1 MITATRAGTAPVAR
15 ESRWL
20 LPTILMATFMIAL
33 DTFIVNVAIPSLQ
46 RNLHA
51 SPAEIT
57 WVVAGFGITLAV
69 GLTPAGRLGDR
80 HGRRRMFALGLAV
93 FVIASAACG
102 LAPDAV
108 TLIAARLVQ
117 GAGGALMGTQ
127 VLALLRAQFS
137 GAAQAKAFAMY
148 GLTLGIGGV
157 LGQLIGGL
165 LIRADLFGLD
175 WRTCFLI
182 NVPVG
187 VAALALV
194 PRVVPESRAAQ
205 RPGMDN
211 AGTLLLT
218 AALVALI
225 VPLIQGR
232 SAGWPLWTWLSLTG
246 SAVLFV
252 VFGAHQHRLGNRGAQ
267 PVVATVLFRD
277 RGFTLG
283 VSTQFLLGLVQASY
297 FLVLALYLQYG
308 RGLSPLAS
316 GLVVCTLGAGYLA
329 TSMQG
334 HRIEARLGRQ
344 AIGLGALVMVA
355 GVVLTWAA
363 VGQVGAVGGFGRTL
377 WLVPGMV
384 IQGAG
389 MGMVIT
395 SISSRVL
402 RAVEPRYIG
411 SAAGVLATI
420 LQVGGAVGVALIG
433 VVFFG
438 AVTGGYPHA
447 FQVSLVALGGA
458 QLLLAALAQF
468 LPRNAKA
475 R

>member
-1 MITATRAGTAPVAR
+1 VITATRAGTAPVIR

-20 LPTILMATFMIAL
+20 LPTILAATFMSAL
-33 DTFIVNVAIPSLQ
+33 DIFIVNVAIPSLQ

-51 SPAEIT
+51 SPGEIT
-57 WVVAGFGITLAV
+57 WVIAGFGITLAV
-69 GLTPAGRLGDR
+69 GLIPAGRLGDR

-93 FVIASAACG
+93 FVIASACCG
-102 LAPDAV
+102 LAPDAAV
-108 TLIAARLVQ
+108 LIGARLVQ

-127 VLALLRAQFS
+127 VLAVLRAQFS
-137 GAAQAKAFAMY
+137 GPAQAKAFAMY
-148 GLTLGIGGV
+148 GMTLGIGGV

-165 LIRADLFGLD
+165 LIRANLFGLD

-187 VAALALV
+187 VVALAMV
-194 PRVVPESRAAQ
+194 PRVMPESRAAQ
-205 RPGMDN
+205 RPGLDN
-211 AGTLLLT
+211 AGTLLLA
-218 AALVALI
+218 AALVALV

-232 SAGWPLWTWLSLTG
+232 SAGWPLWAWLSLAA

-252 VFGAHQHRLGNRGAQ
+252 VFGAHQHWLGNRGAQ
-267 PVVATVLFRD
+267 PIVATVLFRD

-283 VSTQFLLGLVQASY
+283 VSSQFLLGLVQGSY

-308 RGLSPLAS
+308 RGLSALAS
-316 GLVVCTLGAGYLA
+316 GLVVTMLGAGYLV
-329 TSMQG
+329 TSTQG

-344 AIGLGALVMVA
+344 AIGLGALVMAA
-355 GVVLTWAA
+355 GVVLSWVA
-363 VGQVGAVGGFGRTL
+363 VGHIGAAGGFGRTM

-384 IQGAG
+384 IQGVG

-402 RAVEPRYIG
+402 RAVDPRYIG
-411 SAAGVLATI
+411 SAAGVLATV

-438 AVTGGYPHA
+438 AVTNGYSHA
-447 FQVSLVALGGA
+447 FQVSLVALAGA

-468 LPRNAKA
+468 LPRLAQA

>member
-1 MITATRAGTAPVAR
+1 MITATKPAPPAAVTGT
-15 ESRWL
+15 SRWL
-20 LPTILMATFMIAL
+20 LPTILVATFMSAL
-33 DTFIVNVAIPSLQ
+33 DMFIVNVAIPSLQ
-46 RNLHA
+46 RSLHA
-51 SPAEIT
+51 TPGQIT
-57 WVVAGFGITLAV
+57 WVIAGFGITLAV

-80 HGRRRMFALGLAV
+80 YGRRKMFALGLAV
-93 FVIASAACG
+93 FVLASASCG
-102 LAPDAV
+102 LAPTAGV
-108 TLIAARLVQ
+108 LIAARLVQ

-127 VLALLRAQFS
+127 VLAVLRAQFS

-187 VAALALV
+187 VAALIMV
-194 PRVVPESRAAQ
+194 PRVVPESRATQ

-211 AGTLLLT
+211 TGTLLLT
-218 AALVALI
+218 AALVALV

-232 SAGWPLWTWLSLTG
+232 SAGWPLWAWLSFAAA
-246 SAVLFV
+246 AVLFA
-252 VFGAHQHRLGNRGAQ
+252 VFGVYEHRSAV
-267 PVVATVLFRD
+267 PIVPPVLFRD
-277 RGFTLG
+277 RGFTFG
-283 VSTQFLLGLVQASY
+283 VSTQFLLGLVQGSY

-308 RGLSPLAS
+308 RGLSALAS
-316 GLVVCTLGAGYLA
+316 GVVVTMLGAGYFA
-329 TSMQG
+329 TSTQG

-344 AIGLGALVMVA
+344 AIGFGALVMVA
-355 GVVLTWAA
+355 GVALTWAA
-363 VGQVGAVGGFGRTL
+363 VGHIGAAGGFGGTM
-377 WLVPGMV
+377 WMVPGMV

-402 RAVEPRYIG
+402 RAVEPRHIG
-411 SAAGVLATI
+411 PAAGVLATT

-433 VVFFG
+433 LIFFAVLGRSG
-438 AVTGGYPHA
+438 ATGFPHA

-458 QLLLAALAQF
+458 QLLLAALAQL
-468 LPRNAKA
+468 LPRNA
-475 R
+475 